1 LPFFG
6 TKDKNTNINDPK
18 MQTNPTVAKSRF
30 VEFKFFNI
38 KYNERIIVGRLT
50 NVIDRI
56 SPDLFF
62 IVFI

>member
-1 LPFFG
+1 
-6 TKDKNTNINDPK
+6 